1 MRHVRLAAQGIDYEG
16 VDTAY
21 FVKRRPWHLRTVGDI
36 GEIAYAESYDGQTG
50 VHHRQRRYG
59 GAVDDEIVIVI
70 NHMNAKALRHTLA
83 EITGDIL
90 AAVDAEWL
98 WMTIWTHV
106 VDAANVVVV
115 GMCYQQGR
123 KSGGAGPQHLL
134 TEIGTAVDKQVSAW
148 SYLDHRRCPQPFF
161 AWVGRSADLAAA
173 SYLRYACRCAGA
185 EKCQFHQM
193 R

>member
-1 MRHVRLAAQGIDYEG
+1 MSEIHVRHVRLAAQGIDYEG

-70 NHMNAKALRHTLA
+70 NHMNVECRNSGIKVLAKAIRHTLA

-115 GMCYQQGR
+115 GMVISR
-123 KSGGAGPQHLL
+123 A
-134 TEIGTAVDKQVSAW
+134 E
-148 SYLDHRRCPQPFF
+148 R
-161 AWVGRSADLAAA
+161 
-173 SYLRYACRCAGA
+173 AGA
-185 EKCQFHQM
+185 PARSIC
-193 R
+193 